1 MKRIITLLVLLN
13 LITIWTLNAQIKK
26 TDMPSLEDKI
36 EQYRKNNYILREK
49 LKEVLETQKRL
60 KEIEREE
67 IEKDPELKNLYTQ
80 IMNLRIQ
87 LWQNINEKLKDN
99 EEYQRL
105 KRRLKEIDEK
115 IRNQLKERMEEIRN
129 QLKERM
135 EEKIKEK
142 KGGEKI

>member
-36 EQYRKNNYILREK
+36 EQYRRNNYILREK

-60 KEIEREE
+60 KDIEREE

-99 EEYQRL
+99 EEYQKL
-105 KRRLKEIDEK
+105 KKRLKEIDEK
-115 IRNQLKERMEEIRN
+115 IRN

>member
-36 EQYRKNNYILREK
+36 EQYRRNNYILREK

-99 EEYQRL
+99 EEYQKL
-105 KRRLKEIDEK
+105 KKRMKEIDEK
-115 IRNQLKERMEEIRN
+115 IRN

>member
-36 EQYRKNNYILREK
+36 EQYRRNNYILREK

-60 KEIEREE
+60 KDIEREE

-99 EEYQRL
+99 EEYQKL
-105 KRRLKEIDEK
+105 KKRMKEIDEK
-115 IRNQLKERMEEIRN
+115 IRN

>member
-26 TDMPSLEDKI
+26 KDMPSLDDKI

-115 IRNQLKERMEEIRN
+115 IRNQLKERMEEKN
-129 QLKERM
+129 
-135 EEKIKEK
+135 
-142 KGGEKI
+142 

>member
-115 IRNQLKERMEEIRN
+115 IRNQLKERMEEKN
-129 QLKERM
+129 
-135 EEKIKEK
+135 
-142 KGGEKI
+142 

>member
-115 IRNQLKERMEEIRN
+115 IRNQLKERMEE
-129 QLKERM
+129 
-135 EEKIKEK
+135 KIKEK